1 MSVED
6 EAIEVCR
13 QAIGEGYEC
22 RPLQE
27 EAIKRIIKWLE
38 NGAEKP
44 FILRLPTGYGK
55 TLIGLAPAL
64 YQVARGDWRY
74 FGGLLYVLP
83 MRALCSQVAD
93 KSRTYLLRLLA
104 GEGRSFIIREFHG
117 AAPFSERFSG
127 DVIVATYDVF
137 VYAYARKLGAM
148 LDYPAGT
155 MATSMIVLD
164 EAQMLQ
170 DKQFYSYTLLQKVLE
185 ALRKSGVPILLMTA
199 TLPRRIKEVLF
210 PDMELEEF
218 SPSSG
223 ELARERFKG
232 ILKEV
237 HYEENRSIDVGIV
250 KEYIEKY
257 RKMTGENPKTIFIV
271 FNTIKRL
278 LEIWKK
284 FMEENDL
291 MRQYRIECLHGK
303 QKNIERRVKVQ
314 MLEKIC
320 GDSSKRDPNA
330 LGEHEGIILLATQ
343 VVEAGIDLSCD
354 LMLTELAPLDSIVQR
369 MGRCARFRGE
379 NGLLVIT
386 EIESP
391 GPYPEQLID
400 SSRDIIKKE
409 SSRDLTTALVDYQSV
424 SNLIDK
430 AYERWM
436 PGKGNEEEENLL
448 YYVSYFEKSLGPL
461 NGDLEMA
468 KELRFRLD
476 DYVEIVFP
484 HSSAELRYYVAEKV
498 SEESR
503 WRRNV
508 WKLKVREGPYQSNVM
523 DMLEKA
529 CSLQDDKCVMLVK
542 GETIFDGVAENKAVE
557 EWINDN
563 SVSISLNHRE
573 RDEKKIEDAVTWRFG
588 DKNWIFALLEA
599 PRGVVRG
606 WEESAAIIRPI
617 KIEKWSRLPRGSARI
632 YLGRPE
638 FYERDVGF
646 SRRGV

>member
-1 MSVED
+1 MSLED
-6 EAIEVCR
+6 EVIEVCR
-13 QAIGEGYEC
+13 QAIGKSYER

-27 EAIKRIIKWLE
+27 EAIKKIIKWLE

-64 YQVARGDWRY
+64 YQAAREDWRY

-93 KSRTYLLRLLA
+93 KSREYLQRLLTDK
-104 GEGRSFIIREFHG
+104 GRSFIVREFHG
-117 AAPFSERFSG
+117 AVPFSERFSG

-170 DKQFYSYTLLQKVLE
+170 DEQFYSYTLLQKVLE
-185 ALRKSGVPILLMTA
+185 ALRESGVPILLMTA

-232 ILKEV
+232 IVKEV
-237 HYEENRSIDVGIV
+237 RYEENSLIDVGIV
-250 KEYIEKY
+250 KDYIEKY
-257 RKMTGENPKTIFIV
+257 REMTGENPRTIFIV
-271 FNTIKRL
+271 FNTVKRL
-278 LEIWKK
+278 LEVWKK
-284 FMEENDL
+284 FMEEGEL
-291 MRQYRIECLHGK
+291 VRQYRIECLHGK

-320 GDSSKRDPNA
+320 GDPSKRDPDA

-369 MGRCARFRGE
+369 TGRCARFREE

-386 EIESP
+386 EIENP
-391 GPYPEQLID
+391 EPYPEQLVD
-400 SSRDIIKKE
+400 LSRNIIKGE

-430 AYERWM
+430 AYEGWM
-436 PGKGNEEEENLL
+436 PREEKEVENLL

-461 NGDLEMA
+461 NGDLETA

-484 HSSAELRYYVAEKV
+484 QSSAELRYYVAEKV
-498 SEESR
+498 GEESG
-503 WRRNV
+503 WRKNR
-508 WKLKVREGPYQSNVM
+508 WKLKVREGLCQSNVM

-529 CSLQDDKCVMLVK
+529 CSFQDDQCVVLIE
-542 GETIFDGVAENKAVE
+542 GETVFDGVAENKTVE

-563 SVSISLNHRE
+563 SVSISLNLGE
-573 RDEKKIEDAVTWRFG
+573 RDEKRIKEAVTWQFG
-588 DKNWIFALLEA
+588 DKNWIFALLEV

-606 WEESAAIIRPI
+606 WDESAAIIKPI
-617 KIEKWSRLPRGSARI
+617 KVEKQSRLPRGLARI

-646 SRRGV
+646 SRGGA